1 MKQPREI
8 LEQNLIKPTLEVKKR
23 RGVVKDIKTHLSEKH
38 DIFDGTIQTWINNP
52 AEELRNIDNR
62 LLYLFAEQVY
72 QKTGDLEI
80 DPSKYYNE
88 PEIKASRQY
97 SGKMFL
103 KEELKFPLVFDYA
116 LESSRDSWIVMM
128 DIKTIAGLLKS
139 RKLHWNPEAQR
150 EATIKEVNGEI
161 IETATIYMHNV
172 NEMKQLLKDNKLER
186 TQLIFNVGLGT
197 SNDEEDVTYDKESKQ
212 LMIHDG
218 VKIDVIDGYHRC
230 KAAELALEES
240 PDINFM
246 FEVKILNFTTP
257 RAAEYLAQIS
267 KGERM
272 SEVKRKSMSKE
283 TVADIIVNDL
293 QEKSILRDRISRKE
307 GLNKIRKEL
316 VTYYTLTNSINK
328 NFEITR
334 KLDRVEITEYLK
346 EFFDMLLEYYE
357 SEFTTNYNETKKT
370 SLISDNN
377 MFAGYI
383 ILASKM
389 RTKGI
394 EPSHVYKYIKNIDF
408 SKTNPLW
415 KELDVLDEKG
425 RLTRNAKQGIET
437 YFSNIEI

>member
-23 RGVVKDIKTHLSEKH
+23 RGVVKDIKMHLSEKH

-62 LLYLFAEQVY
+62 LLYLFAEQIY

-80 DPSKYYNE
+80 DPSKFYNE

-150 EATIKEVNGEI
+150 EATIKEINGEI

-172 NEMKQLLKDNKLER
+172 IEMKQLLKDNRLER

-197 SNDEEDVTYDKESKQ
+197 SNDEEDVTFDKETKQ

-283 TVADIIVNDL
+283 TNTDIIISDL
-293 QEKSILRDRISRKE
+293 QQKSVLRDRISKKE
-307 GLNKIRKEL
+307 GIRGKEL
-316 VTYYTLTNSINK
+316 VTYNTLVNSIEK
-328 NFEITR
+328 NFDLSRTI
-334 KLDRVEITEYLK
+334 DRVETFDYLK
-346 EFFDMLLEYYE
+346 EFFSTMFDYYQD
-357 SEFTTNYNETKKT
+357 EFTTNFKDTKNT
-370 SLISDNN
+370 SLLVDNN

-389 RTKGI
+389 KYKGI
-394 EPSHVYKYIKNIDF
+394 EPSQVYKYLKNIDF

-415 KELDVLDEKG
+415 RELDVLDEKG
-425 RLTRNAKQGIET
+425 RLTRNAKQGIEI
-437 YFSNIEI
+437 YFSNIDI